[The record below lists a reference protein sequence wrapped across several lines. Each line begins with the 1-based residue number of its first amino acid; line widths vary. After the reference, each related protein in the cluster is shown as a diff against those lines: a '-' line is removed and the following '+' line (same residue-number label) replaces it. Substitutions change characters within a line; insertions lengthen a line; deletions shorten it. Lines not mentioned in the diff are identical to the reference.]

1 MNRLEYP
8 ASIPCKQ
15 ASRCLVHR
23 RHMLGLGAA
32 FLLQT
37 LLPASGWAAESAS
50 SYPSKPVTLV
60 VPYTPG
66 GPTDIVG
73 RALGQALSQKWGKS
87 VIVENRPG
95 AGGNVGSAYV
105 AHAAPDGYTL
115 VLGVTGSHA
124 INKWL
129 YKSLPYDPQK
139 DFAPVSLAVVYSNV
153 IVANPKF
160 PANNLKE
167 LVALAKK
174 SPGKYSYGSDGNGS
188 ASHLSMELLKERGKF
203 NIVHVPYRGSAP
215 MLNDVVGGTIPL
227 GITGLPSA
235 GPLIESGKLKAIG
248 ITTAKDYSGHNYP
261 TIESQGFPN
270 FDIAPFSAVFAPKG
284 TPPDI
289 VAKISAD
296 IGTVMMRPEMKER
309 MAKLGL
315 MVMPTTPQETAK
327 FQAKQIDEWKKA
339 VQISGASI
347 N

>member
-1 MNRLEYP
+1 MSHSDHNTSTASIFRP
-8 ASIPCKQ
+8 ASRRP
-15 ASRCLVHR
+15 ASRR
-23 RHMLGLGAA
+23 RMLGASAA
-32 FLLQT
+32 LLLPM
-37 LLPASGWAAESAS
+37 LLPASGWAAG
-50 SYPSKPVTLV
+50 SYPSKAVTLV

-73 RALGQALSQKWGKS
+73 RALGQALSQKWGQS
-87 VIVENRPG
+87 VIIENRPG
-95 AGGNVGSAYV
+95 AGGNIGSAYV
-105 AHAAPDGYTL
+105 ARSAPDGYTL

-139 DFAPVSLAVVYSNV
+139 DFAAVSLAVVYSNV

-167 LVALAKK
+167 LVALAQKN
-174 SPGKYSYGSDGNGS
+174 PGKYSYGSDGNGS

-215 MLNDVVGGTIPL
+215 LLNDVVGGTIPL

-235 GPLIESGKLKAIG
+235 GPLIEGGKLKVIG
-248 ITTAKDYSGHNYP
+248 LTTAKDYSGHNYP
-261 TIESQGFPN
+261 TIESQGFPD

-284 TPPDI
+284 TPSAI
-289 VAKISAD
+289 VDKISAD
-296 IGTVMMRPEMKER
+296 IRDVMSQPAMKER

-315 MVMPTTPQETAK
+315 MPMPTTPEETQK
-327 FQAKQIDEWKKA
+327 FLAKQIAEWQKA
-339 VQISGASI
+339 VKISGASI